1 MHIMMWA
8 MVRTMISVG
17 EGLVLAAAAVDS
29 KEMEEEEEI
38 GEEVE
43 EEEEEEEE
51 EVVVVVVVVVMN
63 ASNVGS
69 LAIGQG
75 NVRLVMG
82 EEMAAAFHLRDL
94 VVVEMKD
101 MLLPPFII

>member
-1 MHIMMWA
+1 MRMHITMWA
-8 MVRTMISVG
+8 MVRTMRSVG
-17 EGLVLAAAAVDS
+17 DGLVLVVVVDFQ
-29 KEMEEEEEI
+29 EMEEEEEI

-51 EVVVVVVVVVMN
+51 VVVVVVMN

-69 LAIGQG
+69 LAIGLG
-75 NVRLVMG
+75 NVHLVME
-82 EEMAAAFHLRDL
+82 EEMAAAFHRLDP